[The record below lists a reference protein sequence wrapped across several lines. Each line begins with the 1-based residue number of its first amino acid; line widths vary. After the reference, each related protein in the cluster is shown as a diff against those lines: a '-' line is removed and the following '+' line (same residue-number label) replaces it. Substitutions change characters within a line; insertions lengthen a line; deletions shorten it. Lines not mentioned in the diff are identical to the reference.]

1 MVPIVIHLRSL
12 LPDQPA
18 TELTLPGIR
27 NPGHSRRTIMTDNH
41 NTIRLRFVT
50 FLLLAPLLLTACSDS
65 VDADEATIDQATSM
79 EIFSELNTQV
89 ITVAFSSIY
98 QKNAA
103 PLDDIVVDQTAA
115 CDGGGSIT
123 VTGTVTSTAF
133 EDGTG
138 TFGYDLR
145 QKPQACS
152 ISTTKGV
159 FRVDGDPDLR
169 ITTNI
174 KYDNWEP
181 VGRYEFTYAGG
192 YRWSGAPGSG
202 GCQVNMRYGY
212 NYTTGQMI
220 MKGSMCGFNVDYNTK
235 GSA

>member
-1 MVPIVIHLRSL
+1 MKRHTTRNLAAVL
-12 LPDQPA
+12 L
-18 TELTLPGIR
+18 
-27 NPGHSRRTIMTDNH
+27 
-41 NTIRLRFVT
+41 
-50 FLLLAPLLLTACSDS
+50 FLCSPLFLTACSDS
-65 VDADEATIDQATSM
+65 VDADDATIDQATSM

-115 CDGGGSIT
+115 CDGGGTIT

-133 EDGTG
+133 QDGTG

-145 QKPQACS
+145 QKPQECR
-152 ISTTKGV
+152 ISTSKGV

-174 KYDNWEP
+174 KYEDWEP
-181 VGRYEFTYAGG
+181 VGQYEFTYAGG

-220 MKGSMCGFNVDYNTK
+220 MKGSMCGFNVDVTTP
-235 GSA
+235 GAA